1 MALRH
6 NPKIVTNGLVLCL
19 DAGNPLSYSG
29 SGTVWND
36 LSGNGNNGTLTNG
49 PTFSFAN
56 AGSIVFDGT
65 NDYANLGK
73 PSSLDFGTGS
83 LSISIWIKP
92 IIGNILKLIMSKGAT
107 FGRGSSGWWFA
118 LDNRYNNNT
127 EGVTFHVNSSSINTS
142 SGAKGTINK
151 YTINQWNNIVAVWD
165 SSTKDIYIYINNIL
179 SQTTLVQTG
188 GSSLAGVTDTNNANF
203 NTIIAAYNN
212 GDLYNLNANMAL
224 ISIYNRILTSTEI
237 SQNYNATKGRYA
249 L

>member
-1 MALRH
+1 MGI
-6 NPKIVTNGLVLCL
+6 NYSPKIVTNGLVLCL
-19 DAGNPLSYSG
+19 DAANSLSYPG
-29 SGTVWND
+29 SGTVWTD

-49 PTFSFAN
+49 PTYSSAN
-56 AGSIVFDGT
+56 RGSIVFDGS

-92 IIGNILKLIMSKGAT
+92 IIGNIVKVIMSKGAT
-107 FGRGSSGWWFA
+107 SGNGSSGWWFA

-127 EGVTFHVNSSSINTS
+127 EGVTFSVNSSSINTS

-212 GDLYNLNANMAL
+212 GSSSFINANMAL
-224 ISIYNRILTSTEI
+224 ISIYNRILTSSEI
-237 SQNYNATKGRYA
+237 SQNYNATKGRFG